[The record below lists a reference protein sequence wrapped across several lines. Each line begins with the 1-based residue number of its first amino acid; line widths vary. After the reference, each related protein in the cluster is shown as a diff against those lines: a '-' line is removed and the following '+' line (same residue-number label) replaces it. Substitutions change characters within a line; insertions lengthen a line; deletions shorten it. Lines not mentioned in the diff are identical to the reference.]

1 MLFDETEV
9 GSSYFGSN
17 RALEA
22 GLASVLLGHG
32 IIFIFRR
39 GSQFEMI
46 KHPTPVPTQAGR
58 VPVPWC
64 VLFLFWVVSLSAN
77 GQICCVEA
85 GLNP

>member
-17 RALEA
+17 RALET

-46 KHPTPVPTQAGR
+46 KHPTPVSLPRLGGS
-58 VPVPWC
+58 
-64 VLFLFWVVSLSAN
+64 LFLGMSYFCFGW
-77 GQICCVEA
+77 
-85 GLNP
+85 